1 MVPVAG
7 PQDDRIVSI
16 PNLGRGKMQALLLSE
31 YRKLEMT
38 SMDEPPLGPQD
49 VLVAV
54 RACGICGSDVHGY
67 DGASGRRIPPI
78 VMGHEAA
85 GVIAKVGAEVR
96 DFKAGDAITF
106 DSTVYCG
113 KCPACRQ
120 GQVNLC
126 TARRVLGVSC
136 GDYRQHG
143 AFADYVAV
151 PAHILFPL
159 PKGMPFE
166 HAAMAEPVSVALHAV
181 GRIPIKSGDRA
192 AVVGA
197 GLIGLLVLQ
206 ALKLAGCTELIAVD
220 VDEAR
225 LRVATELG
233 ATTTLNSAK
242 VDAAAA
248 IMERTAG
255 SGVDISM
262 EVVGNAAALATA
274 VNCVRCGGHVGLVG
288 NVTPSVPFPLQTV
301 VTREITLAG
310 SCASAGEYPRAIE
323 LIASGAIRVA
333 PLISAVAP
341 LAEGPQW
348 FERLYARE
356 PNVMKV
362 ILCPNGTSA

>member
-1 MVPVAG
+1 
-7 PQDDRIVSI
+7 
-16 PNLGRGKMQALLLSE
+16 MQALLLRE

-38 SMDEPPLGPQD
+38 SMDEPALGPRD
-49 VLVAV
+49 VLVDV

-85 GVIAKVGAEVR
+85 GVIAKVGPNVR
-96 DFKAGDAITF
+96 KFKPGDAITF

-113 KCPACRQ
+113 NCPACRQ

-136 GDYRQHG
+136 GEYRQHG
-143 AFADYVAV
+143 AFAEYVAV
-151 PAHILFPL
+151 PDHILFPL
-159 PKGMPFE
+159 PEGMPFE
-166 HAAMAEPVSVALHAV
+166 HAAMAEPVAIALHAV
-181 GRIPIKSGDRA
+181 GRISIQTGDRA

-197 GLIGLLVLQ
+197 GMIGLLVLQ
-206 ALKLAGCTELIAVD
+206 ALKLAGCNEIIAID
-220 VDEAR
+220 IDDAR
-225 LRVATELG
+225 LRVASELG
-233 ATTTLNSAK
+233 ASDTINSAD

-248 IMERTAG
+248 VVERTAG
-255 SGVDISM
+255 VGVDVAM

-274 VNCVRCGGHVGLVG
+274 TNCVRRGGHVGLVG
-288 NVTPSVPFPLQTV
+288 NVSPSVPFPLQTV

-341 LAEGPQW
+341 LADGPQW

-356 PNVMKV
+356 SNLMKV
-362 ILCPNGTSA
+362 ILCPNHVGT

>member
-1 MVPVAG
+1 
-7 PQDDRIVSI
+7 
-16 PNLGRGKMQALLLSE
+16 MQALLLRE

-38 SMDEPPLGPQD
+38 SMDEPRLGPRD

-85 GVIAKVGAEVR
+85 GVIAKVGDDVQ
-96 DFKAGDAITF
+96 DYQPGDAITF

-120 GQVNLC
+120 GKVNLC
-126 TARRVLGVSC
+126 TQRRVLGVSC
-136 GDYRQHG
+136 GDYCQHG
-143 AFADYVAV
+143 AFADFVAV
-151 PAHILFPL
+151 PQHILFPL

-166 HAAMAEPVSVALHAV
+166 HAAMAEPVAIALHAV
-181 GRIPIKSGDRA
+181 GRVPIRSGDRA
-192 AVVGA
+192 VVVGA
-197 GLIGLLVLQ
+197 GMIGLLVLQ
-206 ALKLAGCTELIAVD
+206 ALKLAGCSEVIAVD
-220 VDEAR
+220 IDDAR
-225 LRVATELG
+225 LRIAGELG
-233 ATTTLNSAK
+233 AAATINSAHA
-242 VDAAAA
+242 DAAAT
-248 IMERTAG
+248 IMERTGGA
-255 SGVDISM
+255 GVDVAM

-274 VNCVRCGGHVGLVG
+274 VNCVRRGGHVGLVG
-288 NVTPSVPFPLQTV
+288 NVSPSVPFPLQTV

-323 LIASGAIRVA
+323 LIAGGEIRVA

-362 ILCPNGTSA
+362 ILCPNDERPA

>member
-1 MVPVAG
+1 
-7 PQDDRIVSI
+7 
-16 PNLGRGKMQALLLSE
+16 MQALLLRE
-31 YRKLEMT
+31 YRKLELT
-38 SMDEPPLGPQD
+38 SMDEPPLGPRD

-67 DGASGRRIPPI
+67 DGASGRRMPPI

-96 DFKAGDAITF
+96 NFKAGDSITF

-113 KCPACRQ
+113 KCAACRQ

-126 TARRVLGVSC
+126 TERRVLGVSC
-136 GDYRQHG
+136 DDYRQHG

-159 PKGMPFE
+159 PADMPFE

-206 ALKLAGCTELIAVD
+206 ALKLAGCTEIIAVD
-220 VDEAR
+220 IDEAR
-225 LRVATELG
+225 LRVARELG
-233 ATTTLNSAK
+233 ATATINSAE
-242 VDAAAA
+242 VDAAAV
-248 IMERTAG
+248 IMKRTAG
-255 SGVDISM
+255 AGADVAM

-274 VNCVRCGGHVGLVG
+274 VNSVRRGGHVGLVG
-288 NVTPSVPFPLQTV
+288 NVSPSVPLPLQTV
-301 VTREITLAG
+301 VTREVTLAG

-333 PLISAVAP
+333 SLISAVAP

-356 PNVMKV
+356 PNLMKV
-362 ILCPNGTSA
+362 ILCPNGTAA